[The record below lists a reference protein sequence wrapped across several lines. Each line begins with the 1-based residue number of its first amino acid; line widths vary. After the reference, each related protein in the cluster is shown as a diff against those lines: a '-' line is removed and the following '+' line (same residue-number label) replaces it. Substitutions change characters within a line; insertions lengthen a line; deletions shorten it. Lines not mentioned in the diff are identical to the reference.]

1 MANATARVGDVGA
14 PLRDVWNPATCPSH
28 ILPWLAWAMSV
39 DNWDANWSDEQKRA
53 TIAASVAVHRVKGT
67 IGALNKALGA
77 VGYKVQVEDRIT
89 GLPYRFRLNVDLEG
103 QELADDT
110 PLDVAESIALRV
122 KNVRSHLIGIRS
134 TRTGT
139 NQTFMGA
146 ACLGGDA
153 VTLYPYIPTNIDTS
167 VAPTFLAATHGY
179 ETVRVG
185 GLN

>member
-39 DNWDANWSDEQKRA
+39 DNWDASWSDEQKRA

-103 QELADDT
+103 QGLADDA
-110 PLDVAESIALRV
+110 PLDAAESIALRV
-122 KNVRSHLIGIRS
+122 KNVRSHLIGVRS

-139 NQTFMGA
+139 GETFLGA
-146 ACLGGDA
+146 AAFGGDTTT
-153 VTLYPYIPTNIDTS
+153 VYPYIPTRADSTNQTT
-167 VAPTFLAATHGY
+167 VLLATHGY
-179 ETVRVG
+179 DTVRVG